1 MNIGARY
8 KIQKECEFTV
18 WAPFRDKVDIR
29 IFRHQAA
36 TYPMQKDE
44 KGYWRAQIKKIDSKA
59 KYLYVLDDSLE
70 RPDPASFFQP
80 QGVHCPSQVIDQ
92 DCFAWRDQNWSN
104 IPLAEM
110 IMYEVHVGTFTPEGT
125 FKAII
130 PRLNELAELG
140 VNAIELMPVAQF
152 PGERN
157 WGYDGVYPFAVQNSY
172 GGPDEL
178 KPLIDACHS
187 IGMAVILD
195 VVYNHL
201 GPEGNY
207 FNDFGP
213 YFTEK
218 YKTPWGKAINFDDAY
233 NDEVR
238 NFFSENALYWFEHF
252 HIDGLR
258 LDAIHAIN
266 DDSAKPFLKELNEKV
281 DDWSKKN
288 EKHVYLIAESDLN
301 DIKIIQS
308 PEQGG
313 FGLHAQWSDDFH
325 HAVHTLLTGEQGGY
339 YQDFGSI
346 HHLKKALEESFVYS
360 WDYSPYRKRYHG
372 SCAKDIPA
380 DKFVVCLQNHD
391 QVGNRMLGE
400 RLSGLASF
408 EGLKVAA
415 GLLFFSPCIPLI
427 FMGEEYAEKAPF
439 NYFIS
444 HSDKDLIEAVK
455 SGRKAEFSSFGW
467 KEKFLDPQGEQ
478 AFLSSR
484 INWTDRKEGQHKV
497 MLNYCKE
504 LIRLR
509 KEMPALKNLI
519 RKNIEVRCCEDQS
532 VLYFRRWDK
541 GDQILVIV
549 SFSQEQQSVD
559 GKLPDGKWT
568 KIIDSL
574 DEKWSGPGFSLEKE
588 IGSYKN
594 ITLGPLNFAAYKREQ

>member
-29 IFRHQAA
+29 IFSHQAA

-288 EKHVYLIAESDLN
+288 VHQFNSFSV
-301 DIKIIQS
+301 IIQ
-308 PEQGG
+308 
-313 FGLHAQWSDDFH
+313 
-325 HAVHTLLTGEQGGY
+325 
-339 YQDFGSI
+339 
-346 HHLKKALEESFVYS
+346 
-360 WDYSPYRKRYHG
+360 
-372 SCAKDIPA
+372 
-380 DKFVVCLQNHD
+380 
-391 QVGNRMLGE
+391 
-400 RLSGLASF
+400 
-408 EGLKVAA
+408 
-415 GLLFFSPCIPLI
+415 
-427 FMGEEYAEKAPF
+427 
-439 NYFIS
+439 
-444 HSDKDLIEAVK
+444 
-455 SGRKAEFSSFGW
+455 
-467 KEKFLDPQGEQ
+467 
-478 AFLSSR
+478 
-484 INWTDRKEGQHKV
+484 
-497 MLNYCKE
+497 
-504 LIRLR
+504 
-509 KEMPALKNLI
+509 
-519 RKNIEVRCCEDQS
+519 
-532 VLYFRRWDK
+532 
-541 GDQILVIV
+541 
-549 SFSQEQQSVD
+549 
-559 GKLPDGKWT
+559 
-568 KIIDSL
+568 
-574 DEKWSGPGFSLEKE
+574 
-588 IGSYKN
+588 
-594 ITLGPLNFAAYKREQ
+594 